1 MTETGLY
8 QRNVDFLTGAF
19 PAAASHLGGGD
30 ASVRTIFEDGVA
42 VDIGVGSLRLYNG
55 DARTVTA
62 AQVEPFLAQPARIGY
77 DANGFSGD
85 SLLSREMYRRLR
97 AGLGEYGLNVVP
109 STPVGRSGFLL
120 IFGVGLGYHLMP
132 LIQFAD
138 VEHVVVVEVVDE
150 FLDASCHA
158 VDWADLHAACDARNT
173 TLHIIVA
180 GSPHTA
186 SKDIMGIIEREGAV
200 LLDGVYCFR
209 HHPLWAL
216 SEAYR
221 RTLDEFPRQIIPRGY
236 YEDERKMI
244 RNAVT
249 NLHKCDFY
257 LAEGSFR
264 DRTGV
269 PAFIIA
275 SGPSIDESIEY
286 IKQWRDHA
294 IVFSC
299 GSSLQICL
307 RHGIIP
313 DYHVELENVVA
324 VVDFLDHMLDV
335 NPELYPDRHFDG
347 IRLIASV
354 TVNPRTM
361 SYFDETLFFF
371 RDSSVSSKCFAR
383 DISIMTAV
391 GPNVTNTAVSV
402 AVRLGF
408 SEMYFFGLDCGWRDE
423 GVHHSKDTFYY
434 TKDRGQSGRA
444 KAIASVPGNF
454 GGDIQ
459 TDIVLDWSRDMLE
472 QKLRCFHIRAYN
484 CSDGALIEGA
494 TPRLPE
500 SLDFTGPLP
509 DRKAVMDSI
518 REQSRHFAAGEFL
531 KQFDMSLFVAEV
543 DAYRAAL
550 YPVIERAVAENY
562 SFSRFHTEVWPILR
576 DADTDPR
583 FRHISALFST
593 ATLGMLKLACFYLNR
608 IEDPAI
614 CQTLTQKFYADLR
627 ELHDEML
634 DEGRLVVDE
643 ARIMVE
649 GGAEPEWTSGLP
661 MVPGTTY

>member
-1 MTETGLY
+1 MTEISFY

-19 PAAASHLGGGD
+19 PEAALHLGGGD
-30 ASVRTIFEDGVA
+30 ASVRPIFEDGVA

-62 AQVEPFLAQPARIGY
+62 AQVEPFLNQPARIGY
-77 DANGFSGD
+77 DASGFCGD
-85 SLLSREMYRRLR
+85 SLLSRDLYLRLR

-158 VDWADLHAACDARNT
+158 VDWAELHAACEARNT

-180 GSPHTA
+180 GSPHTV
-186 SKDIMGIIEREGAV
+186 SKDILGIIEREGAV

-221 RTLDEFPRQIIPRGY
+221 RTLDEFPRQMIQRGY

-257 LAEGSFR
+257 LAEGAFR

-307 RHGIIP
+307 QHGIIP
-313 DYHVELENVVA
+313 DYHVELENVFA
-324 VVDFLDHMLDV
+324 VVDFLEHILDK
-335 NPELYPDRHFDG
+335 NHDKYPDRNFTG

-354 TVNPRTM
+354 TVNTQVLK
-361 SYFDETLFFF
+361 YFDEVSFFF
-371 RDSSVSSKCFAR
+371 RDSSVSTKCFAR
-383 DISIMTAV
+383 DVAIMSAV

-402 AVRLGF
+402 AARLGF
-408 SEMYFFGLDCGWRDE
+408 SEMYFFGLDCGWHDPD
-423 GVHHSKDTFYY
+423 VHHSKDTAYY
-434 TKDRGQSGRA
+434 TKDGGQVGRGV
-444 KAIASVPGNF
+444 ASARVPGNF
-454 GGDIQ
+454 GGEVE

-472 QKLRCFHIRAYN
+472 QKLRYFHIRAYN

-494 TPRLPE
+494 TPRLAE
-500 SLDFTGPLP
+500 TLDFAGPPP
-509 DRKAVMDSI
+509 DRNTVLNSI
-518 REQSRHFAAGEFL
+518 RDASRHFSAGEFL
-531 KQFDMSLFVAEV
+531 AQFDLSPFVTEV
-543 DAYRAAL
+543 DTYQKETFEIIDRA
-550 YPVIERAVAENY
+550 IEEKY
-562 SFSRFHTEVWPILR
+562 SFNQFHAELWPMLR
-576 DADTDPR
+576 DSDGDKR
-583 FRHISALFST
+583 YRHVSAMFSS

-614 CQTLTQKFYADLR
+614 CATLTQKFFADFR
-627 ELHDEML
+627 EIHEEML
-634 DEGRLVVDE
+634 AEGRQIFEEALVM
-643 ARIMVE
+643 AE
-649 GGAEPEWTSGLP
+649 GGPEPEWASGLP